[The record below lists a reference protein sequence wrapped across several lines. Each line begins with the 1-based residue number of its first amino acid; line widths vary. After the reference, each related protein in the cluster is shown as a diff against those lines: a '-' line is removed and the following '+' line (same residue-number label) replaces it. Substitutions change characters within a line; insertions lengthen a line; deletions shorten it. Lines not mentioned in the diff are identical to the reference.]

1 MALAPGTRLASYE
14 ILSAIGA
21 GGMGE
26 VYRAR
31 DSRLRRDVA
40 IKVLPESVSRDPER
54 LARFE
59 REAHVLASLN
69 HPHIGAI
76 YGLEEGAL
84 VLELVEGETLADL
97 CARGPVPLPE
107 ALSIARQICD
117 ALEAAHDQGVIHR
130 DLKPA
135 NIKVRPDGSVKVLDF
150 GLSKAMDAAAPV
162 DDVSA
167 LSTVTS
173 PAVVSAV
180 GVILGT
186 AAYMSPEQAR
196 GKSLDKRSD
205 VWSFGCVLYELLTG
219 RRAFDGDG
227 VTETLSRVLQ
237 REPDFT
243 ALPSDTPTAIRRL
256 LIRCLEK
263 DRGKRLP
270 QVAVAAFQIDEVLA
284 AASSGAVDSSS
295 VRSTSRVRWVV
306 PVLAA
311 GTALGAA
318 IIWLLALRQPAV
330 TAPVTRLQMTVSPAD
345 QIGGT
350 DGRPIRTAFAISPD
364 GRTLVFSA
372 LQKGQRALY
381 VRPLDQ
387 STATVMP
394 GTEGGL
400 NPFFSPDGQW
410 VGYWAAGQVRKVPL
424 RGGPPVPIHAP
435 PDTGRTLQQLPIFG
449 ASWGDDDRIVFAQAA
464 SGLQQISAAGGSV
477 TELTTTNSER
487 REFSHRLPH
496 VLPGSDAVLFTVTH
510 NRFPQWEEAQVWVH
524 SRSSGQSKLLIEGGA
539 DARYVSSGHLLY
551 VRDGALLAVP
561 FDAKRLEITGGPVGV
576 VPDVMQAAYVQGQPG
591 DSGAMQASVSSTGT
605 LVYITGGVHAPPE
618 FSVVEVDRTGREQP
632 LPIEPKPYR
641 TLRLSPDRTRIA
653 LSSLG
658 RDRSIWLYA
667 YDRGT
672 LSKLAGAGRSLV
684 PVWTPDGEQITYASS
699 ANGPDNLY
707 STRADGGGSSALVVA
722 SPSNLVPAVWTPD
735 GRQLLYYVT
744 PGESVSAAGPTIW
757 VQDVAGKGPARAIAG
772 ALGNAG
778 AVDVSPD
785 GRWIAYQSSE
795 SGQFQIYVDAFPGP
809 GPRYQVSTDGGGSP
823 IWRGDGRELF
833 YLASASGRESPRP
846 SVNDARGASDA
857 EVRMMAVTVSAPKT
871 LTFGAPRQLFVGQ
884 YGVNGPARGY
894 DVSRDGQRFL
904 LLKPRERRPLVVTE
918 MHVVQNWTS
927 ELK

>member
-1 MALAPGTRLASYE
+1 MALSPGTRVASYE

-40 IKVLPESVSRDPER
+40 IKVLPESVARDPER
-54 LARFE
+54 LARFQ

-69 HPHIGAI
+69 HPNIGAI

-84 VLELVEGETLADL
+84 VLDLVEGETVADL
-97 CARGPVPLPE
+97 CARGPVPISE
-107 ALSIARQICD
+107 ALSIARQVCD
-117 ALEAAHDQGVIHR
+117 ALDAAHDQGVIHR

-150 GLSKAMDAAAPV
+150 GLSKAADAAPPL

-219 RRAFDGDG
+219 RRAFEGDG

-243 ALPSDTPTAIRRL
+243 ALPSEAPAAIRRL
-256 LIRCLEK
+256 LAGCLEK
-263 DRGKRLP
+263 DRSKRFP
-270 QVAVAAFQIDEVLA
+270 QIAVVAFQIDELLA
-284 AASSGAVDSSS
+284 SSS
-295 VRSTSRVRWVV
+295 VAVESPRIRTTSSRGRVAAALV
-306 PVLAA
+306 A
-311 GTALGAA
+311 GTVLGAV
-318 IIWLLALRQPAV
+318 IFWLALRQPAV
-330 TAPVTRLQMTVSPAD
+330 TAPVTRLQMTVAPAD
-345 QIGGT
+345 QIGGPE
-350 DGRPIRTAFAISPD
+350 GRPNRTALALSPD
-364 GRTLVFSA
+364 GRTIVFSA
-372 LQKGQRALY
+372 IQKNQRALY

-387 STATVMP
+387 SVATVMP
-394 GTEGGL
+394 GTEGAV

-410 VGYWAAGQVRKVPL
+410 VGYWAAGQIRKVPL
-424 RGGPPVPIHAP
+424 RGGPSVPILAP
-435 PDTGRTLQQLPIFG
+435 PDSGSTLQNVPVFG
-449 ASWGDDDRIVFAQAA
+449 ASWGDDDRIVFARGA
-464 SGLQQISAAGGSV
+464 SGLVEVSAAGGSV
-477 TELTTTNSER
+477 TDVTVLNSNR

-496 VLPGSDAVLFTVTH
+496 VLPGSDAVLYTVTH
-510 NRFPQWEEAQVWVH
+510 NRFPHWDETQVWVH
-524 SRSSGQSKLLIEGGA
+524 SRRSRESKLLIEGGA
-539 DARYVSSGHLLY
+539 DARYVASGHLLY

-561 FDAKRLEITGGPVGV
+561 FDVKRLELTGGPVGV
-576 VPDVMQAAYVQGQPG
+576 APDVMQAAYVPGQPG
-591 DSGAMQASVSSTGT
+591 DSGAMQASVSGTGT
-605 LVYITGGVHAPPE
+605 LVYMTGGVHVPPE
-618 FSVVEVDRTGREQP
+618 YSVVEVDRTGRVST
-632 LPIEPKPYR
+632 LPIDAKPYR
-641 TLRLSPDRTRIA
+641 TLRLSPDGTRLA

-672 LSKLAGAGRSLV
+672 LSKLAGAGRSIV
-684 PVWTPDGEQITYASS
+684 PVWTPDSEQITYASG
-699 ANGPDNLY
+699 ANGPDNLF
-707 STRADGGGSSALVVA
+707 SIRADGGGSSALVVA
-722 SPSNLVPAVWTPD
+722 SPSNLVPGAWTPD
-735 GRQLLYYVT
+735 GRQLFYYVT
-744 PGESVSAAGPTIW
+744 PGDSASPAGPAIW
-757 VQDVAGKGPARAIAG
+757 LQDVAGKSAPRLIAG

-785 GRWIAYQSSE
+785 GRWIAYQSAE

-833 YLASASGRESPRP
+833 YLAAARGAPRQEDSA
-846 SVNDARGASDA
+846 ARGASDA
-857 EVRMMAVTVSAPKT
+857 DVRVMAVPVLSQTR
-871 LTFGAPRQLFVGQ
+871 LTFGAPRELFAGR
-884 YGVNGPARGY
+884 YGINGPARGY
-894 DVSRDGQRFL
+894 DVSRDGQRFQL
-904 LLKPRERRPLVVTE
+904 LVPRERRPVVVTNIS
-918 MHVVQNWTS
+918 VVQNWVA
-927 ELK
+927 ELN